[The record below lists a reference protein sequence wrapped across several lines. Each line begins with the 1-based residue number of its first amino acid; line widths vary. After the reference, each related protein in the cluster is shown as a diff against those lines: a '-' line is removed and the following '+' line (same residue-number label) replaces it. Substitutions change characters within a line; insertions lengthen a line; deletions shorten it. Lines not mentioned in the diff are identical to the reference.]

1 MCLIKVLRIGYFDWI
16 FAPQKW
22 RNFAIALRSCTAAC
36 TIIDIGQSLDE
47 VFGVV
52 DCVNC
57 LESETIELGCVM
69 ASENL

>member
-1 MCLIKVLRIGYFDWI
+1 MIAFLRCING
-16 FAPQKW
+16 
-22 RNFAIALRSCTAAC
+22 AILQLRYCSATAC
-36 TIIDIGQSLDE
+36 TIIDIGESLDE

-57 LESETIELGCVM
+57 LESESIELGCVM